1 MTPSNMTAKVS
12 ESAAHSAGGMATA
25 GRRIARIAAQS
36 ALLAGVWY
44 AADALTRAAHLPVP
58 GGVVGLVLLLALLFC
73 GGVTPRW
80 VKAGADWLLSD
91 MLLFFIPAAVAAV
104 KYGGLFRADGWRLA
118 LVVVGGTLMV
128 MVAVAF
134 AVEQA
139 AKLERR
145 LELRR
150 VRHSRHL
157 ARA

>member
-1 MTPSNMTAKVS
+1 MTAPNT
-12 ESAAHSAGGMATA
+12 SAAAPKKGLMARV
-25 GRRIARIAAQS
+25 GRIAAQS

-104 KYGGLFRADGWRLA
+104 QYGGLFRADGWRLA

-128 MVAVAF
+128 MFAVAF

-139 AKLERR
+139 AGLERR
-145 LELRR
+145 LALRR
-150 VRHSRHL
+150 VQNVRHARHL